1 MGAVI
6 VILEGQLLK
15 VLEQVFPDIINDIL
29 AHLYHD
35 LATDRYEDYAAR
47 IEGQQ
52 GDYQRKKQSEI
63 FVRNGHVQGVL
74 GDYRGYVAEGS
85 AKAA

>member
-1 MGAVI
+1 MGTVV

-15 VLEQVFPDIINDIL
+15 VCEQIFSYVINDIL

-63 FVRNGHVQGVL
+63 FVGIATSEPL
-74 GDYRGYVAEGS
+74 GDHRAM
-85 AKAA
+85 